1 MNIPVVDLRPIRQH
15 MTNRA
20 GKYAAYFS
28 VTYRYLPGFTA
39 VDVHSLVVSGHWRK
53 TGKTNFSHISVAVVD
68 DPHQDERV
76 IVDHLSNM
84 IGYAEYIA
92 KTKFMTPYV
101 SVDVNIVDER
111 LSGVLVSRGFALDA
125 GVWTKRVY
133 RDPDMSSQ

>member
-1 MNIPVVDLRPIRQH
+1 MNIPVIEQRPIRQH
-15 MTNRA
+15 MTSRA
-20 GKYAAYFS
+20 GKCAAYFS
-28 VTYRYLPGFTA
+28 VTYRFLPDISA
-39 VDVHSLVVSGHWRK
+39 VDVHSLVVSGHWRTMPGTK
-53 TGKTNFSHISVAVVD
+53 FSHISVAVVD

-76 IVDHLSNM
+76 IIDHLSNM

-125 GVWTKRVY
+125 GAWTKRVY
-133 RDPDMSSQ
+133 RDPDVRSQ